1 MSRTLRLL
9 LGTAALLASAT
20 LAQAEPVTLEVWTH
34 DDEGEFTYVLAK
46 EFAAQ
51 HPDITVNI
59 KHVNFADVVND
70 VMRAY
75 AAGSAPD
82 VIGIDNPETA
92 MFSSRGV
99 LLDLSPYV
107 QQSQVIKA
115 ESFYPGPRNS
125 ATWDGKLYA
134 IPRASN
140 TLALYYNA
148 DMFKAAGLDP
158 EKPPQTWDKLHQAAK
173 KLTDPAKNVYG
184 LAFSAIGTEEG
195 TFQFLPFI
203 QSAGADYD
211 SVGSDGAIRALEFWQ
226 TLLDEKLASPDTL
239 IRGQHDSSGTFNAG
253 SAAMVISGPWELP
266 FMAKDAKFDYRV
278 ALFPIE
284 KQGSPRAS
292 ALGDF
297 NNAIFKT
304 SKHPKEAFMLLEYI
318 YSQNHRIWNEF
329 GLLPP
334 VQDVKVDSPQW
345 PKAYAVFTEQMQYA
359 RPRGPNPDWP
369 KISKAIQTAIQSAL
383 THQADARTALQ
394 TAQATIDRVLKK

>member
-9 LGTAALLASAT
+9 LGTAALLAFPI
-20 LAQAEPVTLEVWTH
+20 LARAEPVTLEVWTH

-82 VIGIDNPETA
+82 IIGIDNPETA

-99 LLDLSPYV
+99 LLDLSPMV
-107 QQSQVIKA
+107 AQSQVIKA
-115 ESFYPGPRNS
+115 DAFYPGPRNS
-125 ATWDGKLYA
+125 ATWDGELYA

-158 EKPPQTWDKLHQAAK
+158 DKAPQTWDQLYQTAK
-173 KLTDPAKNVYG
+173 TLTDPAKNVYG
-184 LAFSAIGTEEG
+184 LAFSAIGSEEG
-195 TFQFLPFI
+195 TFQFLPFA
-203 QSAGADYD
+203 QTAGSDYD
-211 SVGSDGAIRALEFWQ
+211 SIGGDGAIRALEFWRK
-226 TLLDEKLASPDTL
+226 LLDEKLASPDTL
-239 IRGQHDSSGTFNAG
+239 IRSQNDSTGTFNAG
-253 SAAMVISGPWELP
+253 NAAMAISGPWELP
-266 FMAKDAKFDYRV
+266 RMAKEAKFDWRV
-278 ALFPIE
+278 AQLPVE
-284 KQGSPRAS
+284 KEGSPRAS

-304 SKHPKEAFMLLEYI
+304 SKHPQEAFMLLEYI
-318 YSQNHRIWNEF
+318 YAQNHRIWNEF

-334 VQDVKVDSPQW
+334 IQNAKADAPQW
-345 PKAYAVFTEQMQYA
+345 PKAYAVFTEQMQTA

-383 THQADARTALQ
+383 THQSDPKTALQ